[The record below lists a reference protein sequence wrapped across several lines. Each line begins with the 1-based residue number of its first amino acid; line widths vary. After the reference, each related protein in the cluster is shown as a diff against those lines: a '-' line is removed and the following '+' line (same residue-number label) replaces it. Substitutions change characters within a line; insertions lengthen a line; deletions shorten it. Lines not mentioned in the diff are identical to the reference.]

1 MADYKCPFKVG
12 DSVMVVKPDSD
23 EIYDTTKGPGWV
35 EEMDDYIG
43 QHDIIREV
51 EERGDHYRIRFADK
65 DFYDDYIWKDDWLI
79 AVNYTL
85 F

>member
-12 DSVMVVKPDSD
+12 DSVMVVKPDND
-23 EIYDTTKGPGWV
+23 DIYDITKGPGWV

-43 QHDIIREV
+43 QQNIVREID
-51 EERGDHYRIRFADK
+51 ERSDYYHIRFADV
-65 DFYDDYIWKDDWLI
+65 DFDDDYIWKDDWLV
-79 AVNYTL
+79 AFNYTL

>member
-12 DSVMVVKPDSD
+12 DSVMVVKPDND
-23 EIYDTTKGPGWV
+23 DIYDITKGPGWV

-43 QHDIIREV
+43 QQNIVREID
-51 EERGDHYRIRFADK
+51 ERSDYYHIRFADV
-65 DFYDDYIWKDDWLI
+65 DFDDDYIWKDDWLV
-79 AVNYTL
+79 AFNYAL